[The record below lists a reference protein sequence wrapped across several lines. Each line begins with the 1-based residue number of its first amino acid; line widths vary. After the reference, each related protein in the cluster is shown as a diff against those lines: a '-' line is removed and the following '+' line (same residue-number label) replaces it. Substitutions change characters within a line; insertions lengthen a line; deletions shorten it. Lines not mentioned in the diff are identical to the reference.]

1 MTAVRFVLVIALV
14 ALTARSQQNSPQ
26 EPSAQPQPVPPAS
39 CPITRRPAKE
49 FIAPVPYKR
58 DENSF
63 WLGTEKLWTFLPE
76 RAIWE
81 WAPHQPG
88 RELEVQPLTA
98 KIFWM
103 RLGYDS
109 RAEERPAIK
118 VTGRR
123 LDGPAPSLLVLPPTN
138 AFQGPGSAM
147 LTGVYV
153 PTPELSQLRDPYIK
167 ADTETIRKSLEGNWR
182 PEHLFTLGQSRNLY
196 RIYLQQIV
204 NCDLEIEKM
213 LEGFAPRIDPEER
226 PLPPDR
232 KRNRSGSKRRRKNG
246 HPGNIDSLGV
256 FRNRLLGH
264 WWQTLRRRS
273 QQRPISWKRTLA
285 LAARWLPKPRI
296 LHPYPA
302 HRFAAGPPR

>member
-39 CPITRRPAKE
+39 CPITRRLAKE
-49 FIAPVPYKR
+49 FIPPVPYVR

-88 RELEVQPLTA
+88 HEQEVQPLTA

-109 RAEERPAIK
+109 RAEQRPAIK
-118 VTGRR
+118 VRGRR
-123 LDGPAPSLLVLPPTN
+123 LDGPAPPLLVLPPTN

-153 PTPELSQLRDPYIK
+153 PTPGCWEITGDYHGNKLSFVVWVEQ
-167 ADTETIRKSLEGNWR
+167 AKSTR
-182 PEHLFTLGQSRNLY
+182 Q
-196 RIYLQQIV
+196 
-204 NCDLEIEKM
+204 
-213 LEGFAPRIDPEER
+213 
-226 PLPPDR
+226 
-232 KRNRSGSKRRRKNG
+232 
-246 HPGNIDSLGV
+246 
-256 FRNRLLGH
+256 
-264 WWQTLRRRS
+264 
-273 QQRPISWKRTLA
+273 
-285 LAARWLPKPRI
+285 
-296 LHPYPA
+296 
-302 HRFAAGPPR
+302 